1 MPRVLN
7 EKLNLVIQVVYKC
20 TAVYNQRWTLF
31 YIQRQSRVV
40 LLRRDMSIILE
51 DKQIWTYDY
60 LRFSYYVY
68 KNYSSTMSFH
78 FLNDIGYQCKIY
90 FIPNT
95 RVFHLFFSLN
105 LIYVLFDQNYC
116 SYIEKEKKFS
126 NWLFYSLRRMILI
139 YYNAFS
145 HLYFALI
152 LYCAWFVYIYCVYVY
167 SFFLRSSFFLS
178 PYQGPI
184 IIIYHY
190 WVPLYIDD
198 NDYDVHLIWSCLIAL
213 TRFVFLPAHYLNNH
227 LWW

>member
-1 MPRVLN
+1 MIIWGF
-7 EKLNLVIQVVYKC
+7 VI
-20 TAVYNQRWTLF
+20 
-31 YIQRQSRVV
+31 
-40 LLRRDMSIILE
+40 
-51 DKQIWTYDY
+51 TYT
-60 LRFSYYVY
+60 
-68 KNYSSTMSFH
+68 KYSSTMSFH
-78 FLNDIGYQCKIY
+78 FKMTLDTNVKYISYQIRVSFIY
-90 FIPNT
+90 FSPWIW
-95 RVFHLFFSLN
+95 FMSYF
-105 LIYVLFDQNYC
+105 YQNYC